1 MFLADIALIRGER
14 RKQRAITIT
23 KGGNARDED
32 ESNRPNY
39 LTLSRD
45 RVNIPPRLFIPKWS
59 EAMPT
64 LFKYDIT
71 IINAEMKPL
80 RDVNNLDLRNLRLT

>member
-45 RVNIPPRLFIPKWS
+45 RVNIPPRLFNPEVVRS
-59 EAMPT
+59 HAH
-64 LFKYDIT
+64 FVQ
-71 IINAEMKPL
+71 L
-80 RDVNNLDLRNLRLT
+80 RHSHYQCRNETASRRQ